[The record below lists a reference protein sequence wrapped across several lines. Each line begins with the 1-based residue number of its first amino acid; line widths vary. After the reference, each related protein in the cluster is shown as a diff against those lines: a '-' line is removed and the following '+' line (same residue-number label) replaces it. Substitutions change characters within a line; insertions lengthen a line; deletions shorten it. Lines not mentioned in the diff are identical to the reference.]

1 MSVDINNL
9 SLSNRYVE
17 LSLYKLMSLHTAY
30 IKFDL
35 FWGSNTRLCLTSALK
50 NYLKQNAHY

>member
-9 SLSNRYVE
+9 SLSHIYVE
-17 LSLYKLMSLHTAY
+17 LSLYKPMSLHTAY
-30 IKFDL
+30 INFDL

-50 NYLKQNAHY
+50 NYLKQNAHN